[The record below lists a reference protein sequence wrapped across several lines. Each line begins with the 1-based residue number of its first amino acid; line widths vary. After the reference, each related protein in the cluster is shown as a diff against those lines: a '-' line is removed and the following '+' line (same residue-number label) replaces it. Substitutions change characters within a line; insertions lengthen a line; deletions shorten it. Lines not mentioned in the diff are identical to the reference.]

1 MFSSVSRWLAPAALG
16 VAVVGAA
23 FQPVIC
29 IANPQDPLDPKAKV
43 PALVYESSL
52 ARFRPYGEAKPIAWR
67 EANDTVNRIGGWRA
81 YAREAQQADA
91 PGEQVPLTQAP
102 PTQAPQ
108 AQPPKAQPPKAQPP
122 KEAGKP
128 PAAPGHGGHKSQ

>member
-52 ARFRPYGEAKPIAWR
+52 ARFRPYGEAKP
-67 EANDTVNRIGGWRA
+67 RA
-81 YAREAQQADA
+81 S
-91 PGEQVPLTQAP
+91 
-102 PTQAPQ
+102 
-108 AQPPKAQPPKAQPP
+108 
-122 KEAGKP
+122 
-128 PAAPGHGGHKSQ
+128 KSRPFPENTRVAVWSKTN

>member
-108 AQPPKAQPPKAQPP
+108 AQPPKAQPPK
-122 KEAGKP
+122 EAGKP

>member
-1 MFSSVSRWLAPAALG
+1 MSSSVSRWLAPAALS

-23 FQPVIC
+23 FQPIFC
-29 IANPQDPLDPKAKV
+29 SANPLDPLDPKAKV

-52 ARFRPYGEAKPIAWR
+52 ARYRPYGEAKPIGWR

-91 PGEQVPLTQAP
+91 PTEQAP
-102 PTQAPQ
+102 R
-108 AQPPKAQPPKAQPP
+108 AQPA
-122 KEAGKP
+122 KEAAKL
-128 PAAPGHGGHKSQ
+128 PAAPGHGGHKPQ